1 MGGVGGAAL
10 LGAGLLFFLR
20 RRRARA
26 RSGPRPTID
35 WEDGDKHREES
46 VPQEV
51 SPFVSV
57 LASCPPVS
65 RLWLAVEFAYVGS
78 WKQLPRPASGSAL
91 GSPTH
96 AGGFVPRVTNPDPL
110 VEPGSH
116 FDAEFAGPEV
126 GPSLYLANNINT
138 TQGGAR
144 RNGKAV
150 YAYEVQAPPAYSED
164 GGQ

>member
-57 LASCPPVS
+57 LASCPFGLSTVVGGRVYS
-65 RLWLAVEFAYVGS
+65 RGHLEAAPSTRPGQCGCFA
-78 WKQLPRPASGSAL
+78 
-91 GSPTH
+91 H
-96 AGGFVPRVTNPDPL
+96 ACGWIRSKG
-110 VEPGSH
+110 H
-116 FDAEFAGPEV
+116 
-126 GPSLYLANNINT
+126 
-138 TQGGAR
+138 
-144 RNGKAV
+144 
-150 YAYEVQAPPAYSED
+150 
-164 GGQ
+164 

>member
-1 MGGVGGAAL
+1 M
-10 LGAGLLFFLR
+10 
-20 RRRARA
+20 
-26 RSGPRPTID
+26 
-35 WEDGDKHREES
+35 
-46 VPQEV
+46 
-51 SPFVSV
+51 
-57 LASCPPVS
+57 
-65 RLWLAVEFAYVGS
+65 GS
-78 WKQLPRPASGSAL
+78 WKQLPRPAPGSAL

-110 VEPGSH
+110 VEPRSH

-126 GPSLYLANNINT
+126 GASNGGPSLYLANNIDR
-138 TQGGAR
+138 QGGAR